1 MRILFFFMALLSGVA
16 HANAIDRDHKSHDD
30 EETVSVNSWRFSLSL
45 GYGVIDSPVLLHE
58 NFDFYALPSISWYGE
73 RFYFENGLSGFSLYE
88 NTSQQFDIVLYP
100 GFEGVLF
107 NLSHANTLSLL
118 TPIPY
123 GTNEVFI
130 LELADRD
137 LAWMGGLR
145 YAYRWQ
151 GMEWALSLAT
161 DTSDVHDGWESALSF
176 QHFDAIKGE
185 QWQLGYRLRA
195 SYKSQSI
202 VDYYYGF
209 QADDLYV
216 LPLSAIAEARAGFLY
231 EAQLNADYR
240 LSSHWTLNA
249 LYRYS
254 EYDQH
259 ISASPILETAKM
271 QTWFAGVGYNF

>member
-1 MRILFFFMALLSGVA
+1 MRILFVLMALLSGVV
-16 HANAIDRDHKSHDD
+16 HASAIDRDYKSHDD
-30 EETVSVNSWRFSLSL
+30 EGTISVNSWRFSLTL
-45 GYGVIDSPVLLHE
+45 GYGVIDSPVALHE

-73 RFYFENGLSGFSLYE
+73 RFYFENGLAGFSLYE
-88 NTSQQFDIVLYP
+88 NTRQQFDIVLYP

-107 NLSHANTLSLL
+107 NLSHANALSIL
-118 TPIPY
+118 TPVPY

-151 GMEWALSLAT
+151 GIEWALSLAT
-161 DTSDVHDGWESALSF
+161 DASDVHDGWESALSF

-185 QWQLGYRLRA
+185 QWHLGYMLRA
-195 SYKSQSI
+195 SYKNQSI

-216 LPLSAIAEARAGFLY
+216 PPLNATPEARAGFLY
-231 EAQLNADYR
+231 EAQFNAEYR
-240 LSSHWTLNA
+240 LSSHWSLKA